1 MRDGLPEGGAL
12 PRERG
17 ILNLDDGANPG
28 THWTAYEARPEALLY
43 FDSYGLSPPQE
54 LVEYLRKRHPNAPL
68 WYSTFRIQRPADGPV
83 CGQLC
88 AQVLR
93 QLAEGRNFLDI
104 LMQLQF

>member
-1 MRDGLPEGGAL
+1 MRDAL
-12 PRERG
+12 PRSGPWVRERG
-17 ILNLDDGANPG
+17 ILNLDADAGPG
-28 THWTAYEARPEALLY
+28 THWTAYDARPGQLNY

-54 LVEYLRKRHPNAPL
+54 LVEYLRKRHPDAPL
-68 WYSTFRIQRPADGPV
+68 RYSSFRVQSPGDGPI

-88 AQVLR
+88 AKVLR